1 MVYLFCALIII
12 ALLPVIVGMCTNIQG
27 ITIGGTSL
35 LIAVGV
41 ALELYQQLE
50 AQIMMRHYK
59 GFLE

>member
-1 MVYLFCALIII
+1 MV
-12 ALLPVIVGMCTNIQG
+12 TKIQG

-50 AQIMMRHYK
+50 AQMMMRHYK